1 VHNIRGITL
10 PGQNDLTFHSFQKT
24 RFVRFTSNLRTKVD
38 SHMKMKVVFAL
49 AGLTAIIG
57 VGCADPDV
65 KITSTRSTTLTPAN
79 GVVLMSSEGSTPAIA
94 TDLDGKV
101 VWKYDFDTHANS
113 YHPIPIQPLSNGDL
127 IIESA
132 TGSGISPCSDCG
144 MNNVV
149 QEIDISGKT
158 VWQLTNDELQQ
169 ELTDAGF
176 NITLGQMSHDAIDLP
191 NGHILILASNLKKV
205 PGFSDQVQG
214 GVIIDLDQ
222 NHKPVWVWDAFDHL
236 DVNRHPYFAMPDWI
250 HPNAITY
257 SPDDGNLLFS
267 TRSQSWIVKIDY
279 RNGAGSGA
287 VLWKLGYQ
295 GDFTLT
301 NGGSADWFYSQ
312 HAPIFLTPN
321 STGVF
326 RLGLFD
332 NGNGRVLDAN
342 GHQCGQ
348 NGQPACYSTVPI
360 FEIDEANRTAKIVWR
375 DKLEFF
381 SNAVG
386 NMQVLDNGNVW
397 FDAGRVNDNLAI
409 IREVT
414 MEDKPQTVLE
424 IQVNH
429 IVYRAIHVPG
439 STLGLK

>member
-301 NGGSADWFYSQ
+301 NGGSADWF
-312 HAPIFLTPN
+312 
-321 STGVF
+321 
-326 RLGLFD
+326 
-332 NGNGRVLDAN
+332 
-342 GHQCGQ
+342 
-348 NGQPACYSTVPI
+348 
-360 FEIDEANRTAKIVWR
+360 
-375 DKLEFF
+375 
-381 SNAVG
+381 
-386 NMQVLDNGNVW
+386 
-397 FDAGRVNDNLAI
+397 
-409 IREVT
+409 
-414 MEDKPQTVLE
+414 
-424 IQVNH
+424 
-429 IVYRAIHVPG
+429 
-439 STLGLK
+439 

>member
-1 VHNIRGITL
+1 
-10 PGQNDLTFHSFQKT
+10 
-24 RFVRFTSNLRTKVD
+24 
-38 SHMKMKVVFAL
+38 
-49 AGLTAIIG
+49 
-57 VGCADPDV
+57 
-65 KITSTRSTTLTPAN
+65 
-79 GVVLMSSEGSTPAIA
+79 VLISSEGSTPAIA

-101 VWKYDFDTHANS
+101 VWKYNFDTHSNEF
-113 YHPIPIQPLSNGDL
+113 HPIPIQPLPNGNL

-132 TGSGISPCSDCG
+132 TGAGIAPCSDCG
-144 MNNVV
+144 EFNTV
-149 QEIDISGKT
+149 QEIDPSGKT
-158 VWQLTNDELQQ
+158 IWQLTNNQLQQ

-176 NITLGQMSHDAIDLP
+176 QITLGQMSHDAIGLP
-191 NGHILILASNLKKV
+191 NGHILVLATDLKDV
-205 PGFSDQVQG
+205 PGQSDKVQG
-214 GVIIDLDQ
+214 AAIIDLDES
-222 NHKPVWVWDAFDHL
+222 HKPVWVWDAFDHL
-236 DVNRHPYFAMPDWI
+236 DVNRHPGGLPDWI

-267 TRSQSWIVKIDY
+267 TRAQSWVIKIDY
-279 RNGAGSGA
+279 RNGAGTGA
-287 VLWKLGYQ
+287 VIWKLGYE

-301 NGGSADWFYSQ
+301 NGGPADWFYGQ
-312 HAPIFLTPN
+312 HAPIFLTAN

-332 NGNGRVLDAN
+332 NGNNRVMDAS
-342 GHQCGQ
+342 GDKCGDT
-348 NGQPACYSTVPI
+348 GQPACYSTVPI
-360 FEIDEANRTAKIVWR
+360 LEIDEANRTAKIVWR

-386 NMQVLDNGNVW
+386 NMQVLDNGDVW
-397 FDAGRVNDNLAI
+397 FDAGRVNDNLSI

-414 MEDKPQTVLE
+414 MEDTPQTVLE